1 MNDTV
6 KNILE
11 WIYCILIAF
20 VLALLFRYFIL
31 TPTVVKQR
39 SMFPTLKENQRL
51 ILNRTFRITGLDLKR
66 GDIVTFEAPSD
77 DYTSSEAAKNNNP
90 IAKYDNNP
98 TSAISKFFYY
108 TLELTKK
115 SYIKRVIALEGE
127 HVKIE
132 DGKVFINGK
141 KLEEDYLS
149 DDVVTSTNVFYDIIV
164 PEGYVFCMGDN
175 RPNSKDS
182 RELGCIPLE
191 KIEGI
196 VTFRFWPF
204 SVWGK
209 VD

>member
-6 KNILE
+6 KEILE

-51 ILNRTFRITGLDLKR
+51 ILSRTFRITGLELKR
-66 GDIVTFEAPSD
+66 GDIVTFEAPSQG
-77 DYTSSEAAKNNNP
+77 YSKWEAEQNNP
-90 IAKYDNNP
+90 IAKYNNNP
-98 TSAISKFFYY
+98 NSAFEKFVYY

-132 DGKVFINGK
+132 DGKVYINGEQ
-141 KLEEDYLS
+141 LEEEYLS
-149 DDVVTSTNVFYDIIV
+149 EDVVTTSEVFYDFIV
-164 PEGYVFCMGDN
+164 PKGYVFCMGDN
-175 RPNSKDS
+175 RLNSKDC
-182 RELGCIPLE
+182 RDLGCIPLE

-204 SVWGK
+204 NVWGK
-209 VD
+209 ID

>member
-6 KNILE
+6 KEILE

-20 VLALLFRYFIL
+20 VLALVFRYFIL

-51 ILNRTFRITGLDLKR
+51 ILSRTFRITGLELER
-66 GDIVTFEAPSD
+66 GDIVTFEAPSEG
-77 DYTSSEAAKNNNP
+77 YSKWEADQTNP
-90 IAKYDNNP
+90 IAKYNNNP
-98 TSAISKFFYY
+98 SSIFQKFVYY

-132 DGKVFINGK
+132 NGKVYVNGEE
-141 KLEEDYLS
+141 LEEEYLS
-149 DDVVTSTNVFYDIIV
+149 EDVVTTSEVFYDFIV

-175 RPNSKDS
+175 RAYSKDC
-182 RELGCIPLE
+182 RDLGCVPLE

-204 SVWGK
+204 NVWGK
-209 VD
+209 ID

>member
-1 MNDTV
+1 MSDTM

-11 WIYCILIAF
+11 WIYCIIIAF

-51 ILNRTFRITGLDLKR
+51 ILSRTFRITGLELKR
-66 GDIVTFEAPSD
+66 GDIVTFEAPSEGYLKTD
-77 DYTSSEAAKNNNP
+77 AKQNNP
-90 IAKYDNNP
+90 VAKYNKNP
-98 TSAISKFFYY
+98 ESAFGKFVYY
-108 TLELTKK
+108 ILELTKK

-132 DGKVFINGK
+132 DGKVYINGVE
-141 KLEEDYLS
+141 LEEEYL
-149 DDVVTSTNVFYDIIV
+149 DNDVVTTSEIFYDFVV
-164 PEGYVFCMGDN
+164 PKGYVFCMGDN
-175 RPNSKDS
+175 RPNSKDC
-182 RELGCIPLE
+182 RDLGCIPLE

-204 SVWGK
+204 NTWGK
-209 VD
+209 ID

>member
-1 MNDTV
+1 MNNTV
-6 KNILE
+6 KEILE
-11 WIYCILIAF
+11 WIYCILIAL

-51 ILNRTFRITGLDLKR
+51 ILSRTFRITGLDLER
-66 GDIVTFEAPSD
+66 GDVVTFEAPSD
-77 DYTSSEAAKNNNP
+77 VYLTSEVNQNNP
-90 IAKYDNNP
+90 IAQYNNN
-98 TSAISKFFYY
+98 SKSIFSKFVYY

-132 DGKVFINGK
+132 DGKVYING
-141 KLEEDYLS
+141 EELDEEYLQ
-149 DDVVTSTNVFYDIIV
+149 DDVVTTSDVFYDFIV
-164 PEGYVFCMGDN
+164 PKGYVFCMGDN
-175 RPNSKDS
+175 RANSKDC
-182 RELGCIPLE
+182 RDLGCIPLE

-204 SVWGK
+204 DVWGK
-209 VD
+209 ID

>member
-1 MNDTV
+1 MNDTI
-6 KNILE
+6 KEILE

-51 ILNRTFRITGLDLKR
+51 ILSRTFRITGLDLKR

-77 DYTSSEAAKNNNP
+77 GYSNWEADQSKP
-90 IAKYDNNP
+90 IAKYNNNP
-98 TSAISKFFYY
+98 NSMLEKFVYY

-132 DGKVFINGK
+132 NGKVYINGEE
-141 KLEEDYLS
+141 LEEKYLS
-149 DDVVTSTNVFYDIIV
+149 EDVVTISEVFYDFIV

-175 RPNSKDS
+175 RPNSKDC
-182 RELGCIPLE
+182 RDLGCIPLE

-204 SVWGK
+204 NVWGK
-209 VD
+209 ID

>member
-1 MNDTV
+1 MNDTM

-11 WIYCILIAF
+11 WIYCIVIAF

-39 SMFPTLKENQRL
+39 SMYPTLKENQRL
-51 ILNRTFRITGLDLKR
+51 ILSRTFRITGLQLER
-66 GDIVTFEAPSD
+66 GDIVTFEAPSEG
-77 DYTSSEAAKNNNP
+77 YSSLEVEQSNP
-90 IAKYDNNP
+90 IAKYNNEP
-98 TSAISKFFYY
+98 TSAFSKFVYY

-132 DGKVFINGK
+132 NGKVYINGEE
-141 KLEEDYLS
+141 LEEEYLQ
-149 DDVVTSTNVFYDIIV
+149 DDVVTTADVFNDFIV

-175 RPNSKDS
+175 RPNSKDC
-182 RELGCIPLE
+182 RDLGCIPLE

-204 SVWGK
+204 SSWGK
-209 VD
+209 ID

>member
-6 KNILE
+6 KEILE

-51 ILNRTFRITGLDLKR
+51 ILSRTFRITGLELKR
-66 GDIVTFEAPSD
+66 GDIVTFEAPSEG
-77 DYTSSEAAKNNNP
+77 YSKWEADQTNP
-90 IAKYDNNP
+90 IAKYNNNP
-98 TSAISKFFYY
+98 TSIFEKFIYY

-132 DGKVFINGK
+132 NGKVYVNGEEL
-141 KLEEDYLS
+141 LEEYLS
-149 DDVVTSTNVFYDIIV
+149 EDVVTTYEVFYDFIV

-175 RPNSKDS
+175 RPNSKDC
-182 RELGCIPLE
+182 RDLGCIPLE

-204 SVWGK
+204 NVWGK
-209 VD
+209 IE